1 MAIYSENFNP
11 CLGTKKVVF
20 LSCSYSAP
28 LNIYESLFFGTR
40 LDVEMSD
47 KSEAAM
53 REGVHGSRVVIA
65 IITDDGDPEKKENA
79 YFERPFCLSE
89 LRWALDANIFI
100 QPVVAADDKQR
111 IGELLAK
118 APDDLRDLLGSTDF
132 IHLDRN
138 DKEYW
143 DVGVGK
149 IRRILGKQRI

>member
-1 MAIYSENFNP
+1 M
-11 CLGTKKVVF
+11 
-20 LSCSYSAP
+20 
-28 LNIYESLFFGTR
+28 
-40 LDVEMSD
+40 DVEMSD

-65 IITDDGDPEKKENA
+65 IITDDGDPGNA

-118 APDDLRDLLGSTDF
+118 APDDLRDLLGGTDF

-149 IRRILGKQRI
+149 IRRILEKQRI

>member
-1 MAIYSENFNP
+1 MYSEKFNP
-11 CLGTKKVVF
+11 CLGTKTVVF
-20 LSCSYSAP
+20 LSCSHSAP

-65 IITDDGDPEKKENA
+65 IITDDGDPGNA
-79 YFERPFCLSE
+79 YFKRPFCLSE

-118 APDDLRDLLGSTDF
+118 APDDLRELLGGTDF
-132 IHLDRN
+132 ILLDRN
-138 DKEYW
+138 DKEHW

-149 IRRILGKQRI
+149 IRRILEKQRS

>member
-1 MAIYSENFNP
+1 MAIYSEKFNP

-20 LSCSYSAP
+20 LSCSHSAP

-65 IITDDGDPEKKENA
+65 IITDDGDPGNA